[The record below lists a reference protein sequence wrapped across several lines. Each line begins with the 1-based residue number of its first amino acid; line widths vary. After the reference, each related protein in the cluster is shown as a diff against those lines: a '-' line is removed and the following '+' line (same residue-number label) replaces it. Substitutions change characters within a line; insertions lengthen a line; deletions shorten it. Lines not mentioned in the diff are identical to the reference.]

1 MDRRT
6 INLTDHINKIT
17 GLEGREDI
25 DIDKLIDSQDKQYKN
40 NSYLESLKLTKRPYQ
55 SVLKENNLRE
65 NTPIEVE
72 GYGNSVYDENITL
85 PSQLSNIN
93 QVRYDSQ
100 NGLLQ
105 LGAGITKAGIIGVTT
120 WLDGMVGTAVG
131 AIQAIGDELYSDEK
145 LERLNKQGK
154 EWGVPEHLRRRRAEG
169 VGDFFGKIFNG
180 NNLVSYKLN
189 ELNKWSEE
197 ALPVYKSEE
206 YLKNE
211 AEGRWDKNVFSTSF
225 IGDNLIKNM
234 GFMVGAGLSAKGV
247 SSIASKTL
255 GLNKARNAFKGAV
268 ALLDKGLDAEQTY
281 KALLNGKGVIN
292 GVKLTDE
299 LAKQAKIIHTKG
311 LLTSTVGSIAGAIG
325 ESRIEAIDGSEEWA
339 NNAIQELENSKQ
351 DMMFKELR
359 NMQQNSP
366 EYFDE
371 YGNITDEG
379 REAINNRVQEQ
390 YDSALEKIQKIRAQV
405 ANQIFI
411 GNAALLS
418 VGDFLQWGK
427 FLRGGF
433 NVPKQ
438 TNHIVKKLAN
448 GNYQIQKTGLLKGAG
463 RVLGNSLVEGH
474 EEMAQEVIKNSS
486 QYFNN
491 GVLKDFTGLYLSPEG
506 QDSADNILSA
516 YIKGMNNVWGNKNN
530 YQNFF
535 IGAISSMIG
544 MPSIRLS
551 KNKNIP
557 LPTFEGN
564 IYSNIKEIIQE
575 SKDKKEIET
584 QLNNW
589 VNNSKTKEYRD
600 GMIRH
605 ISLAQRMEEAAIQ
618 DDKMGYETLKHA
630 QNVSDAIMFDN
641 VDRLDDYKSNIQ
653 AMQNL
658 TDEDI
663 EYIRQIK
670 TDNGTL
676 LYDSKTSDEQIRE
689 EFKSKSEGILQDIDS
704 YVKANQA
711 LETLASQLSKKEREL
726 LVYKQ
731 SLIDNLERRRNEL
744 IGKVNI
750 QLDNIT
756 NKDTEE
762 ATTIK
767 ESNIYKNRDVSIPKI
782 FLLGKLIENK
792 TTKQAIAKS
801 LNPFEVQDLMRD
813 YSDFAKIENNRKKLI
828 DNLFKS
834 INNIDSV
841 KKEVQKVI
849 ENKEE
854 EQDKVAA
861 KKVTEQ
867 INQTNDKE
875 EKKKVID
882 DAPIDIIEQI
892 DEEDFGPAEQLALR
906 RRKRIDEEKSFIPK
920 VNEKLGIE
928 GYSNE
933 HLVSDFH
940 VKAIEKLID
949 SEDANIIAN
958 NKEEI
963 RDFLYKA
970 GYNPD
975 LIEQNLDIIQ
985 KLLKKIVDKSALSLQ
1000 TKDMLKQQD
1009 IENEIKRQ
1017 KQEEEE
1023 LKSEAEKTAEALEKA
1038 EKQERERLQKEID
1051 DTVRSN
1057 PILGEKID
1065 RENITFEEEEEF
1077 DQVGNIPNQVE
1088 EQKSLNLRIGLSRN
1102 SLYREGYESLSEAYK
1117 TRQIYENLDN
1127 LNLNDQEIFIFTDG
1141 FTLAKNEEG
1150 KYISVETPN
1159 KIEGDY
1165 FSKETIKPTIWIAT
1179 EINGKIYYL
1188 GSINVSSLEKV
1199 DPYFK
1204 GKVKELFDNFN
1215 EDKKDHRVTFKKDEV
1230 QITPIVRYQNNNKEK
1245 AITKEEI
1252 SSLTKDNHPPIL
1264 TVIKGAKFVGLKKEH
1279 KRTPIKFKDKSGR
1292 EGAAY
1297 LWLYDKHSDK
1307 YVPILMRRRSTNEV
1321 FSKGETALEDLKNS
1335 TLFKSFR
1342 NTFDTSFKKFL
1353 TDSATKRDNK
1363 LYIDNFKALMD
1374 KLNQIF
1380 VLKSDDPS
1388 RRIRISY
1395 SNEPN
1400 VPNTG
1405 YLVIT
1410 NDTKGQDKF
1419 LVPTMSFT
1427 VDKDGNIANYEE
1439 LVDNVLK
1446 AILTINPL
1454 MQVSNNEVLLNNNNE
1469 SYLNRLVET
1478 GVLTTNLENGLQ
1490 VEEIYL
1496 SLQDK
1501 QKKEKRKEQIKKENE
1516 KIDRLYGKTNNES
1529 TINESQESQKIKD
1542 FLNSDKYEGDYDI
1555 FHEASFLISMM
1566 KPVMLELGKPFTVE
1580 NIELQDK
1587 GKWGIYNLT
1596 LNTKGQLN
1604 IEYIKPLD
1612 ESISGTLT
1620 TETTQNLSPQPQQQ
1634 TNTSTKESKESS
1646 VKNKQNNESIEK
1658 TDEELSQE
1666 FEDLFGEESLIP
1678 IVSTALVEQKT
1689 KEKSSNNEEKKD
1701 GNQGVGSQHKEN
1713 HITNISE
1720 KMGGIKF
1727 NSISKNKVVISTKYF
1742 DIENDNGNTSITLKE
1757 DINPTDKTKDIIGSI
1772 LKEISQTDMQKLSS
1786 NSINK
1791 EKINIEQKLNALIQ
1805 DIENYKC

>member
-6 INLTDHINKIT
+6 MNLTDHINKIT
-17 GLEGREDI
+17 GLEGREEL

-40 NSYLESLKLTKRPYQ
+40 DSYLESLKLTKRPYQ
-55 SVLKENNLRE
+55 NVLKENNLRE
-65 NTPIEVE
+65 STPIEVK
-72 GYGNSVYDENITL
+72 GYGNSGYDENITL
-85 PSQLSNIN
+85 PSQLNNIN

-131 AIQAIGDELYSDEK
+131 AIQAIGDELYSDEE
-145 LERLNKQGK
+145 LERLNKQG
-154 EWGVPEHLRRRRAEG
+154 EEQGVPEHLKRRRAEG
-169 VGDFFGKIFNG
+169 IGDFFGKIFNG
-180 NNLVSYKLN
+180 SNLVSYKLN

-234 GFMVGAGLSAKGV
+234 GFMVGAGLSAKGA
-247 SSIASKTL
+247 SSIASKAL

-268 ALLDKGLDAEQTY
+268 SLLDKVLDAEQTY

-311 LLTSTVGSIAGAIG
+311 LITSTVGSIAGAIG
-325 ESRIEAIDGSEEWA
+325 ESRIEAIDGSEEWT

-351 DMMFKELR
+351 SMMFKELR

-390 YDSALEKIQKIRAQV
+390 YDLILEKIQKTRAQV

-448 GNYQIQKTGLLKGAG
+448 GQYQIQKTGILRGAG
-463 RVLGNSLVEGH
+463 RVLGNSLIEGH
-474 EEMAQEVIKNSS
+474 EEMTQEVIKNSS

-491 GVLKDFTGLYLSPEG
+491 GVLKDFTGLDLSPEG

-516 YIKGMNNVWGNKNN
+516 YIKGINNVWGNKNN

-535 IGAISSMIG
+535 IGAISSLIG
-544 MPSIRLS
+544 MPSIKLS
-551 KNKNIP
+551 KNKSIP
-557 LPTFEGN
+557 LPTFQGS
-564 IYSNIKEIIQE
+564 IIGNIKEIVQE
-575 SKDKKEIET
+575 NKEKKEIET

-589 VNNSKTKEYRD
+589 VNNSKTKEYRN

-641 VDRLDDYKSNIQ
+641 VDRLDDYKQNIM

-670 TDNGTL
+670 KDDGTL
-676 LYDSKTSDEQIRE
+676 LYDNKTSDEQIKE
-689 EFKSKSEGILQDIDS
+689 EFKSKSDGILQDIDS

-711 LETLASQLSKKEREL
+711 LETLAPQLSKKEREL

-731 SLIDNLERRRNEL
+731 SLIDNLERRKLELSSKIQKVIDDIISKNTEESNTIKNSKAYKEKDNSLSDAYIFGEL
-744 IGKVNI
+744 IKDEKVKVALAN
-750 QLDNIT
+750 
-756 NKDTEE
+756 
-762 ATTIK
+762 
-767 ESNIYKNRDVSIPKI
+767 
-782 FLLGKLIENK
+782 
-792 TTKQAIAKS
+792 S
-801 LNPFEVQDLMRD
+801 LNPFEVKKLMRD
-813 YSDFAKIENNRKKLI
+813 YSDFVSIENNKRKLI
-828 DNLFKS
+828 DELHKA
-834 INNIDSV
+834 INNTDLV
-841 KKEVQKVI
+841 KKEVEKVKK
-849 ENKEE
+849 EKEKEQNKT
-854 EQDKVAA
+854 AA
-861 KKVTEQ
+861 KKITEQ
-867 INQTNDKE
+867 INQADNKQDKE
-875 EKKKVID
+875 K
-882 DAPIDIIEQI
+882 IINEVPEAIVEQL
-892 DEEDFGPAEQLALR
+892 DEEDLNIAEQLILR
-906 RRKRIDEEKSFIPK
+906 RKKRIDKEKSFIPK

-928 GYSNE
+928 GYSDE
-933 HLVSDFH
+933 HLVSNFH
-940 VKAIEKLID
+940 VKALEKLID
-949 SEDANIIAN
+949 SGDANIIAN
-958 NKEEI
+958 NIQEI
-963 RDFLYKA
+963 KDILYRA
-970 GYNPD
+970 GYSPEN
-975 LIEQNLDIIQ
+975 IESNLDIIQ
-985 KLLKKIVDKSALSLQ
+985 KLLKKIVDKAALYLSTEETLKEQ
-1000 TKDMLKQQD
+1000 DFEAEIQRQKHEEEQLKQEVD
-1009 IENEIKRQ
+1009 ESIERV
-1017 KQEEEE
+1017 
-1023 LKSEAEKTAEALEKA
+1023 EKA
-1038 EKQERERLQKEID
+1038 KQLEREKLQKEID

-1057 PILGEKID
+1057 PTLGEQRDLK
-1065 RENITFEEEEEF
+1065 EITFEEETDF
-1077 DQVGNIPNQVE
+1077 DLIENTPNRND

-1102 SLYREGYESLSEAYK
+1102 SLDREGYESLSEAYK
-1117 TRQIYENLDN
+1117 SRQIYENLDN
-1127 LNLNDQEIFIFTDG
+1127 LNLNDQKIFIFTDG

-1150 KYISVETPN
+1150 KYVPVETPD
-1159 KIEGDY
+1159 KIEGEY
-1165 FSKETIKPTIWIAT
+1165 FNKETVKPTIWIGT
-1179 EINGKIYYL
+1179 EINGKVYYL

-1230 QITPIVRYQNNNKEK
+1230 QITPIVRYQNNSEEK
-1245 AITKEEI
+1245 VTTKEEI

-1264 TVIKGAKFVGLKKEH
+1264 TVVKGAKFVGLKKEH
-1279 KRTPIKFKDKSGR
+1279 KRTPIKFSNKTGR
-1292 EGAAY
+1292 EGAVY
-1297 LWLYDKHSDK
+1297 LWLYDKHSDR
-1307 YVPILMRRRSTNEV
+1307 YVPVLMRRRSTNEV
-1321 FSKGETALEDLKNS
+1321 FSNNETALEDLKNS
-1335 TLFKSFR
+1335 SLFKSFR
-1342 NTFDTSFKKFL
+1342 NSFDTAFKKFL
-1353 TDSATKRDNK
+1353 IDSATKRNNE
-1363 LYIDNFKALMD
+1363 LYINNFKNLMD
-1374 KLNQIF
+1374 KLNQMF
-1380 VLKSDDPS
+1380 VLKNDDPL
-1388 RRIRISY
+1388 RRIRISF
-1395 SNEPN
+1395 SLEPN
-1400 VPNTG
+1400 TPNTG

-1419 LVPTMSFT
+1419 LVPTIPFT
-1427 VDKDGNIANYEE
+1427 VDKDGNIANYED

-1469 SYLNRLVET
+1469 FYLNRLVET

-1501 QKKEKRKEQIKKENE
+1501 QKKAKRKEILKKENE
-1516 KIDRLYGKTNNES
+1516 KIDKLYGKTNTES
-1529 TINESQESQKIKD
+1529 IINESQESQRIKN
-1542 FLNSDKYEGDYDI
+1542 FLNSDNYEGDYDI

-1566 KPVMLELGKPFTVE
+1566 KPVMLELGRSFTVE

-1596 LNTKGQLN
+1596 LDTKEQLN
-1604 IEYIKPLD
+1604 IEYVKPLD
-1612 ESISGTLT
+1612 ESINGTLT

-1634 TNTSTKESKESS
+1634 TNTSTKESSIE
-1646 VKNKQNNESIEK
+1646 NKSNNKSIEK

-1678 IVSTALVEQKT
+1678 IVSSTLIEQKT
-1689 KEKSSNNEEKKD
+1689 KEKSSDNEDKKG

-1720 KMGGIKF
+1720 KMSEIKF
-1727 NSISKNKVVISTKYF
+1727 NSISENKVVISTKYF
-1742 DIENDNGNTSITLKE
+1742 DIKNDNGNTSITLKE
-1757 DINPTDKTKDIIGSI
+1757 GINLTNETKQKIDSI

-1786 NSINK
+1786 NIKNK
-1791 EKINIEQKLNALIQ
+1791 EKINVEQKLKILIQ
-1805 DIENYKC
+1805 ELENYKC

>member
-6 INLTDHINKIT
+6 MNLTDHINKIT
-17 GLEGREDI
+17 GLEGREEL

-40 NSYLESLKLTKRPYQ
+40 DSYLESLKLTKRPYQ
-55 SVLKENNLRE
+55 NVLKENNLRE
-65 NTPIEVE
+65 STPIEIE

-85 PSQLSNIN
+85 PSQLNNIN
-93 QVRYDSQ
+93 QIRYDSQ

-120 WLDGMVGTAVG
+120 WLDGMIGTTVG
-131 AIQAIGDELYSDEK
+131 AVQAIGDELYSDEE
-145 LERLNKQGK
+145 LERLNKQGEEQK
-154 EWGVPEHLRRRRAEG
+154 VSEHLRRRRAEG
-169 VGDFFGKIFNG
+169 AGDFFGKIFNG
-180 NNLVSYKLN
+180 SNIVSYKLN

-197 ALPVYKSEE
+197 VLPVYKSEE

-225 IGDNLIKNM
+225 IGDNIIKNM

-247 SSIASKTL
+247 SSIASRAL
-255 GLNKARNAFKGAV
+255 RLNKARNAFKGAV
-268 ALLDKGLDAEQTY
+268 SLLDKGLDAEQTY
-281 KALLNGKGVIN
+281 KTLLSGKGIIN
-292 GVKLTDE
+292 GVRLTDE

-311 LLTSTVGSIAGAIG
+311 LITSTVGSVAGAIG
-325 ESRIEAIDGSEEWA
+325 ESRIEAIEGSEEWA
-339 NNAIQELENSKQ
+339 NNAIQELNNSKQ
-351 DMMFKELR
+351 DMIFKELR

-371 YGNITDEG
+371 YGNITNEG
-379 REAINNRVQEQ
+379 REAISNRVQEQ
-390 YDSALEKIQKIRAQV
+390 YDSALEKIQKTRAQV

-433 NVPKQ
+433 NIPKQ
-438 TNHIVKKLAN
+438 TNNIVKKLAN
-448 GNYQIQKTGLLKGAG
+448 GNYQIQKTGILRGAG
-463 RVLGNSLVEGH
+463 KVLRNSLIEGH
-474 EEMAQEVIKNSS
+474 EEMTQEVIKNSS

-491 GVLKDFTGLYLSPEG
+491 GILKDFTGLDLSPEG
-506 QDSADNILSA
+506 QDSADNILNA

-557 LPTFEGN
+557 LPAFEGN
-564 IYSNIKEIIQE
+564 IYSNIKEIVQE
-575 SKDKKEIET
+575 NKDKKEIET

-589 VNNSKTKEYRD
+589 INNSKTKEYHN

-618 DDKMGYETLKHA
+618 NDKMGYETLKHA

-670 TDNGTL
+670 KDDGTL

-711 LETLASQLSKKEREL
+711 LETLAPQLSKKEKEL

-731 SLIDNLERRRNEL
+731 SLVNNLERRRNEL
-744 IGKVNI
+744 IGKINK
-750 QLDNIT
+750 QLDDIT

-762 ATTIK
+762 ATIIK
-767 ESNIYKNRDVSIPKI
+767 ESDVYRNRDVSIPKI
-782 FLLGKLIENK
+782 FLLDELLKNEK
-792 TTKQAIAKS
+792 TKGAIAKS
-801 LNPFEVQDLMRD
+801 LNPFEVQELMRD
-813 YSDFAKIENNRKKLI
+813 YSDFVNIENNREKLI
-828 DNLFKS
+828 DDLFKS
-834 INNIDSV
+834 INNVDLI
-841 KKEVQKVI
+841 KKEVQKVR

-854 EQDKVAA
+854 EWDKVAA
-861 KKVTEQ
+861 KKITEQ
-867 INQTNDKE
+867 LNQTDDKQD
-875 EKKKVID
+875 KKKIID
-882 DAPIDIIEQI
+882 DTPIDIVEQI
-892 DEEDFGPAEQLALR
+892 DEEDLGPVEQLILR
-906 RRKRIDEEKSFIPK
+906 RQKRIDEEKSYIPK
-920 VNEKLGIE
+920 ENERLGIE
-928 GYSNE
+928 GYSDE
-933 HLVSDFH
+933 HLVSNFH
-940 VKAIEKLID
+940 IKTLKKLID
-949 SEDANIIAN
+949 SGDANIIAN
-958 NKEEI
+958 NREEI
-963 RDFLYKA
+963 RDFLYKS
-970 GYNPD
+970 GYDPY

-985 KLLKKIVDKSALSLQ
+985 KLLKKIVDKAALSLQ
-1000 TKDMLKQQD
+1000 AKDMLKQQD
-1009 IENEIKRQ
+1009 IENEAKRQ

-1023 LKSEAEKTAEALEKA
+1023 LKSEIEKTAEIIEIT

-1057 PILGEKID
+1057 PTLGEKID
-1065 RENITFEEEEEF
+1065 RENITFEGVEEF

-1088 EQKSLNLRIGLSRN
+1088 EQKPLNLRIGLSRY
-1102 SLYREGYESLSEAYK
+1102 SLDRDGYESLSEAYK

-1127 LNLNDQEIFIFTDG
+1127 LDLNNSEIFIFTDG

-1150 KYISVETPN
+1150 KYIPVETPN

-1165 FSKETIKPTIWIAT
+1165 FSKETVKPTIWIAT
-1179 EINGKIYYL
+1179 EINGKTYYL

-1215 EDKKDHRVTFKKDEV
+1215 EGRKDSRITFKKDEV
-1230 QITPIVRYQNNNKEK
+1230 QIIPIVRYQNNNVEK
-1245 AITKEEI
+1245 VTTKEEI

-1264 TVIKGAKFVGLKKEH
+1264 TVVKGAKFVGLKKEH
-1279 KRTPIKFKDKSGR
+1279 KRTPIKFNNKTGR
-1292 EGAAY
+1292 EGAVY

-1321 FSKGETALEDLKNS
+1321 FLNNKTAVEDLKNS
-1335 TLFKSFR
+1335 ALFKSFR
-1342 NTFDTSFKKFL
+1342 NAFDTAFKKFL

-1363 LYIDNFKALMD
+1363 LYIDNFKVLMD

-1395 SNEPN
+1395 SNEPS

-1419 LVPTMSFT
+1419 LVPTISFT
-1427 VDKDGNIANYEE
+1427 VDKDGNIANYED
-1439 LVDNVLK
+1439 LVDNILK

-1454 MQVSNNEVLLNNNNE
+1454 MQVSNNEILLNNNND
-1469 SYLNRLVET
+1469 SYLNKLVET

-1501 QKKEKRKEQIKKENE
+1501 QKKAKRKEQIKKENE
-1516 KIDRLYGKTNNES
+1516 KIDKLEGKTNNES
-1529 TINESQESQKIKD
+1529 TINESQESQRIKD

-1566 KPVMLELGKPFTVE
+1566 KPIMLELGKPFTVE

-1596 LNTKGQLN
+1596 LDTKGQLN
-1604 IEYIKPLD
+1604 IEYIKSLD

-1634 TNTSTKESKESS
+1634 TNTTIEENN
-1646 VKNKQNNESIEK
+1646 VKDKSNNKSIEK
-1658 TDEELSQE
+1658 TDEELAQE

-1678 IVSTALVEQKT
+1678 IISTALV
-1689 KEKSSNNEEKKD
+1689 KEKIKEKNSNSENKKG
-1701 GNQGVGSQHKEN
+1701 GNQEVSSQKKEN
-1713 HITNISE
+1713 HITDISE
-1720 KMGGIKF
+1720 KISEVKF
-1727 NSISKNKVVISTKYF
+1727 NSINKNKVVISTKYF
-1742 DIENDNGNTSITLKE
+1742 DIENDNGDTNITLKE
-1757 DINPTDKTKDIIGSI
+1757 DINLTDKTKTIIDSI
-1772 LKEISQTDMQKLSS
+1772 LKEISQTSIQKLSS
-1786 NSINK
+1786 NRINK
-1791 EKINIEQKLNALIQ
+1791 EKINIKQKLNILIQ